1 MPDTTIS
8 VADFLEQTTDDVN
21 SPTTSNFVNHLTA
34 CRNSVTS
41 LEESLDADR
50 SGLNKMKKCVKAVC
64 GSGNIYVG
72 NLMDFSEN
80 LEKLGGTT
88 LSREAEAD
96 LGAAFLKFSV
106 VTREV
111 AALIKTLV
119 QNLNNIVTFPLDSL
133 LKGDLK
139 GQKGDLKKPF
149 EKAWKDYESKYSK
162 IEREKKQ
169 LAKEAG
175 LIRTTVSGPEIAE
188 EMEKE
193 RRMFQL
199 QMCEYLI
206 KVNEIK
212 SKKGAE
218 MIQHL
223 VEYFRAKERFFKEGS
238 NTIENFKSYVD
249 ELSSQIS
256 KIKTDQ
262 DEERRKLLELKNG
275 IKTAL
280 NIEKD
285 VTPDKAGYS
294 LHQLETNVEMG
305 KEIQGHLYKR
315 TEGIRKVYQKRKCD
329 VHDGYLHIAHSMSSK
344 PPAKLNLL
352 TCQIKPSLEEQGRKY
367 FVLVAK
373 DRTYNFMTD
382 TEEEAEKWISV
393 LNNSKKYALEA
404 VFGEGSSPRDVP
416 SQGLQDLTESIVRE
430 VRRLPGND
438 VCCDCSSPDPQ
449 WLSTNLGILTCIEC
463 SGVHRDMGVH
473 ISRVQSLEL
482 DRLGT
487 AQLLLANT
495 IGNDVFNEVYEATI
509 DQQKK
514 PTPTSTM
521 DYRKEYIRSKYEKK
535 DFVLKTTNSSQSL
548 LDDLRQAVLLFDISQ
563 LLRVFAEGVDFTA
576 RLPNQGN
583 GASALHM
590 SLEKLD
596 ENNLHILDFMVQNTN
611 SVSPQ
616 REDGNTPLHIAA
628 LHNKTEG
635 IKLLLRGKADVNTE
649 NNDGE
654 TALAIAIRKGYHA
667 CQELLQQAAGE
678 KKLAVC
684 EHIDYAWRV
693 SQDVN
698 DDKLDFSDD
707 DLEEREK
714 PARTFLSNAHKR
726 PVSNRSSQN
735 LSSSPTSSSG
745 VHYPSSG
752 RERLSS
758 DSFSGHS
765 RSRSSTDSI
774 VVEKPGMPPPP
785 VPPRRVKTVSSKFFT
800 LMRTTSLELLPAVG
814 NSQNANASKG
824 KKTPQSPM
832 ETGHKRNS
840 SDPTLVITN
849 PPPPPERVESISTA
863 SQKVKS
869 TPKTVAAPMTPPPI
883 PRSSSQVEAMKQML
897 SKRNRHSLYSKRP
910 DLLPRAPLS
919 TNPPPVAKKN
929 PSTSR
934 DMNNHSTF
942 TKGTSLPRVLPSSPR
957 PPSLHNNDSQSQP
970 SSRHGSVTTPSDLED
985 HPKPM
990 PAPRQTKP
998 TVKKKKVR
1006 ALYDCE
1012 ADYPDELTFKE
1023 GDVII
1028 VTGEADPEWWIGE
1041 IEGQPNKRGVFPVC
1055 FVHLMAV

>member
-785 VPPRRVKTVSSKFFT
+785 VPPRRARQRPPLVRYKTFDATCSVQSK
-800 LMRTTSLELLPAVG
+800 A
-814 NSQNANASKG
+814 
-824 KKTPQSPM
+824 
-832 ETGHKRNS
+832 
-840 SDPTLVITN
+840 
-849 PPPPPERVESISTA
+849 
-863 SQKVKS
+863 VKS

>member
-1 MPDTTIS
+1 
-8 VADFLEQTTDDVN
+8 
-21 SPTTSNFVNHLTA
+21 
-34 CRNSVTS
+34 
-41 LEESLDADR
+41 
-50 SGLNKMKKCVKAVC
+50 
-64 GSGNIYVG
+64 
-72 NLMDFSEN
+72 
-80 LEKLGGTT
+80 
-88 LSREAEAD
+88 
-96 LGAAFLKFSV
+96 
-106 VTREV
+106 
-111 AALIKTLV
+111 V

-352 TCQIKPSLEEQGRKY
+352 TCQIKPSLEEQGG
-367 FVLVAK
+367 K

-438 VCCDCSSPDPQ
+438 VCCDCSSP
-449 WLSTNLGILTCIEC
+449 
-463 SGVHRDMGVH
+463 GVHRDMGVH

-487 AQLLLANT
+487 AQLL
-495 IGNDVFNEVYEATI
+495 
-509 DQQKK
+509 
-514 PTPTSTM
+514 
-521 DYRKEYIRSKYEKK
+521 
-535 DFVLKTTNSSQSL
+535 
-548 LDDLRQAVLLFDISQ
+548 
-563 LLRVFAEGVDFTA
+563 
-576 RLPNQGN
+576 
-583 GASALHM
+583 
-590 SLEKLD
+590 
-596 ENNLHILDFMVQNTN
+596 
-611 SVSPQ
+611 VSI
-616 REDGNTPLHIAA
+616 N
-628 LHNKTEG
+628 
-635 IKLLLRGKADVNTE
+635 V
-649 NNDGE
+649 
-654 TALAIAIRKGYHA
+654 
-667 CQELLQQAAGE
+667 
-678 KKLAVC
+678 
-684 EHIDYAWRV
+684 
-693 SQDVN
+693 
-698 DDKLDFSDD
+698 
-707 DLEEREK
+707 
-714 PARTFLSNAHKR
+714 
-726 PVSNRSSQN
+726 
-735 LSSSPTSSSG
+735 G
-745 VHYPSSG
+745 VHIQG
-752 RERLSS
+752 GIL
-758 DSFSGHS
+758 
-765 RSRSSTDSI
+765 
-774 VVEKPGMPPPP
+774 
-785 VPPRRVKTVSSKFFT
+785 
-800 LMRTTSLELLPAVG
+800 
-814 NSQNANASKG
+814 
-824 KKTPQSPM
+824 
-832 ETGHKRNS
+832 
-840 SDPTLVITN
+840 
-849 PPPPPERVESISTA
+849 
-863 SQKVKS
+863 
-869 TPKTVAAPMTPPPI
+869 
-883 PRSSSQVEAMKQML
+883 
-897 SKRNRHSLYSKRP
+897 
-910 DLLPRAPLS
+910 
-919 TNPPPVAKKN
+919 
-929 PSTSR
+929 
-934 DMNNHSTF
+934 
-942 TKGTSLPRVLPSSPR
+942 
-957 PPSLHNNDSQSQP
+957 
-970 SSRHGSVTTPSDLED
+970 
-985 HPKPM
+985 
-990 PAPRQTKP
+990 
-998 TVKKKKVR
+998 
-1006 ALYDCE
+1006 
-1012 ADYPDELTFKE
+1012 
-1023 GDVII
+1023 
-1028 VTGEADPEWWIGE
+1028 
-1041 IEGQPNKRGVFPVC
+1041 
-1055 FVHLMAV
+1055 

>member
-1 MPDTTIS
+1 MPDTIS
-8 VADFLEQTTDDVN
+8 VADFLTQATDDIN
-21 SPTTSNFVNHLTA
+21 SPTTSNFVNHMIP
-34 CRNSVTS
+34 CRNTVTS

-64 GSGNIYVG
+64 GSGNTYVG
-72 NLMDFSEN
+72 NLIEFSEN
-80 LEKLGGTT
+80 LEKLGGAT
-88 LSREAEAD
+88 LNREAEAD

-106 VTREV
+106 VSKEI
-111 AALIKTLV
+111 AALVKTLV
-119 QNLNNIVTFPLDSL
+119 QSLNNIVTFPLDSL

-169 LAKEAG
+169 LAKDAG

-212 SKKGAE
+212 SKKGTE
-218 MIQHL
+218 MVQHL
-223 VEYFRAKERFFKEGS
+223 VEYFRAEDCFFKDGL
-238 NTIENFKSYVD
+238 NTIENFKSYID
-249 ELSSQIS
+249 ELSTQIS
-256 KIKTDQ
+256 HIKAEQ
-262 DEERRKLLELKNG
+262 DEERKKLVELKNS
-275 IKTAL
+275 IKAAL
-280 NIEKD
+280 NLDKD

-294 LHQLETNVEMG
+294 LHQLETNLELG
-305 KEIQGHLYKR
+305 TEISGHLYKR
-315 TEGIRKVYQKRKCD
+315 TEGIRKVYQKRKCN
-329 VHDGYLHIAHSMSSK
+329 VQGGYLYIAHSTSSK

-352 TCQIKPSLEEQGRKY
+352 TCQIKPSLEEQGKKY

-382 TEEEAEKWISV
+382 TEEEAETWISV

-404 VFGEGSSPRDVP
+404 VFDESSSPRDVP
-416 SQGLQDLTESIVRE
+416 SQGLQDLTESILRE

-449 WLSTNLGILTCIEC
+449 WLSTNLGIITCIEC

-495 IGNDVFNEVYEATI
+495 IGNETFNDVFEANC
-509 DQQKK
+509 DQAKK
-514 PTPTSTM
+514 PIPTSSM
-521 DYRKEYIRSKYEKK
+521 DHRKEFIRSKYEKK
-535 DFVLKTTNSSQSL
+535 EFVLKTTNSSQSL
-548 LDDLRQAVLLFDISQ
+548 LDDLRQAVLLSDISQ
-563 LLRVFAEGVDFTA
+563 LLRVFAEGADFTA
-576 RLPNQGN
+576 RLPNLPN
-583 GASALHM
+583 GSTALHM
-590 SLEKLD
+590 ALEKLD
-596 ENNLHILDFMVQNTN
+596 ETNLHILDFMVQNTN
-611 SVSPQ
+611 NVSPQ
-616 REDGNTPLHIAA
+616 REDGNTPLHVAA
-628 LHNKTEG
+628 LNNKTEG
-635 IKLLLRGKADVNTE
+635 IKLLLRGKALVNAE
-649 NNDGE
+649 NKAGE
-654 TALAIAIRKGYHA
+654 TPLAIAEKKGFHA
-667 CQELLQQAAGE
+667 CQDLLQQAAGE

-698 DDKLDFSDD
+698 DDTVDFSDD

-714 PARTFLSNAHKR
+714 PARTFQPNSHKR
-726 PVSNRSSQN
+726 PISNRSSQN

-745 VHYPSSG
+745 VNYGLSS
-752 RERLSS
+752 RDRLSS
-758 DSFSGHS
+758 DSLSGHS
-765 RSRSSTDSI
+765 RSRSSTDSMI
-774 VVEKPGMPPPP
+774 TEKPAMPPPP
-785 VPPRRVKTVSSKFFT
+785 VPPRR
-800 LMRTTSLELLPAVG
+800 AVG
-814 NSQNANASKG
+814 SISNSNSSRG
-824 KKTPQSPM
+824 KKTAQSPG
-832 ETGHKRNS
+832 EQGHKRNS
-840 SDPTLVITN
+840 SDPSLVITD
-849 PPPPPERVESISTA
+849 PPPPPERVESISSA

-869 TPKTVAAPMTPPPI
+869 SPKPNSGSATPPPI
-883 PRSSSQVEAMKQML
+883 PRASSQVEAMKQML
-897 SKRNRHSLYSKRP
+897 AKRP
-910 DLLPRAPLS
+910 DLLPKPPSSNSHHAPAVPAKNVAS
-919 TNPPPVAKKN
+919 T
-929 PSTSR
+929 TR

-942 TKGTSLPRVLPSSPR
+942 NKSGSLPRVLPPNPR
-957 PPSLHNNDSQSQP
+957 PTSQHDSDSRSNS
-970 SSRHGSVTTPSDLED
+970 SSRHDSVTTPSDVED
-985 HPKPM
+985 AKPL
-990 PAPRQTKP
+990 PAPRQAKP
-998 TVKKKKVR
+998 LPKKKRVR

-1041 IEGQPNKRGVFPVC
+1041 IEGQPHRRGVFPVC
-1055 FVHLMAV
+1055 FVHLLAT

>member
-1 MPDTTIS
+1 MPDNTIS
-8 VADFLEQTTDDVN
+8 VADFLTQTTDDVN

-34 CRNSVTS
+34 CRNTVTT
-41 LEESLDADR
+41 LEESLDSDR
-50 SGLNKMKKCVKAVC
+50 SGLNKMKKCVKAVY

-80 LEKLGGTT
+80 LERLGSAT
-88 LSREAEAD
+88 LTRESEAD

-106 VTREV
+106 VTKEV
-111 AALIKTLV
+111 AALVKTLV

-223 VEYFRAKERFFKEGS
+223 VEFFRSEERFFKEGS
-238 NTIENFKSYVD
+238 NTIENFKSYID

-256 KIKTDQ
+256 KIKADQ

-280 NIEKD
+280 NLDKD
-285 VTPDKAGYS
+285 VTPDKTGYS

-305 KEIQGHLYKR
+305 TEITGHLYKR
-315 TEGIRKVYQKRKCD
+315 TEGIRKVYQKRKCE
-329 VHDGYLHIAHSMSSK
+329 VHDGYLHIAHSTSSK

-382 TEEEAEKWISV
+382 TEEEAERWISV

-404 VFGEGSSPRDVP
+404 VFDEGSSPRDVP
-416 SQGLQDLTESIVRE
+416 SQGLQDLTESILRE

-438 VCCDCSSPDPQ
+438 VCCDCGSPDPQ

-495 IGNDVFNEVYEATI
+495 IGNDLFNEVFEANI

-514 PTPTSTM
+514 PIPTSTM
-521 DYRKEYIRSKYEKK
+521 DHRKEYIRSKYERKE
-535 DFVLKTTNSSQSL
+535 FVLKTTNSQQSL
-548 LDDLRQAVLLFDISQ
+548 LDDLRQSVLLSDISQ
-563 LLRVFAEGVDFTA
+563 LLRVFAEGVDFTS
-576 RLPNQGN
+576 RLPNSGN
-583 GASALHM
+583 GSSALHM
-590 SLEKLD
+590 VLEKLD

-635 IKLLLRGKADVNTE
+635 IKLLLRGKAEIDIE
-649 NNDGE
+649 NKAGE
-654 TALAIAIRKGYHA
+654 TPVAIAIRKGYHA
-667 CQELLQQAAGE
+667 CQELLEQAAGE
-678 KKLAVC
+678 KKLVVC

-698 DDKLDFSDD
+698 DENVDFSDD

-714 PARTFLSNAHKR
+714 PARTFQPNAHKR
-726 PVSNRSSQN
+726 PISNRSSQN

-745 VHYPSSG
+745 GVHSSY

-758 DSFSGHS
+758 DSISGHS

-774 VVEKPGMPPPP
+774 VVEKPTMPPPP
-785 VPPRRVKTVSSKFFT
+785 VPPRRVK
-800 LMRTTSLELLPAVG
+800 
-814 NSQNANASKG
+814 
-824 KKTPQSPM
+824 
-832 ETGHKRNS
+832 
-840 SDPTLVITN
+840 
-849 PPPPPERVESISTA
+849 
-863 SQKVKS
+863 S
-869 TPKTVAAPMTPPPI
+869 TPKPVSPLTPPPI
-883 PRSSSQVEAMKQML
+883 PRSSSQVEAMKHML

-910 DLLPRAPLS
+910 DLLPRPPIS
-919 TNPPPVAKKN
+919 TNQQTPAVSAKKN

-942 TKGTSLPRVLPSSPR
+942 TKGSSLPRVLPPN
-957 PPSLHNNDSQSQP
+957 PATPSQQNNDSKVQP
-970 SSRHGSVTTPSDLED
+970 RSRHASATTPSDVED
-985 HPKPM
+985 QPKPL

-1006 ALYDCE
+1006 ALYDCD

-1041 IEGQPNKRGVFPVC
+1041 LEGQPHRRGVFPVC
-1055 FVHLMAV
+1055 FVHVLAT